1 MTADHN
7 LQSAEE
13 RDLQRQPAQIDRR
26 FNLTLGALFVVVAIA
41 GYFGFAQIR
50 SELLDEQLTI
60 SAAKAESLARRVDQ
74 WLLTRKTEVSTL
86 ANTPVIRSMD
96 WKEAGPFLKAKHEQ
110 MPWFYIFAH
119 INPDGTYYNSKVDF
133 AKGQNLSDRAHFKAA
148 IEGRV
153 YASDPVNSRTL
164 NADIVAVTSPI
175 FRTDAKGSDIV
186 GVFGGMIDT
195 STILQELSKFSNGPN
210 SYAFAINSSGVAI
223 AHPDPKR
230 RGNINTKALD
240 LTKDADPGLQLVAKE
255 MLKGNSGWL
264 RAEVDGRDVYA
275 HFAPIQEAKWFI
287 ATVTEAEVIQRNLRV
302 VDFLGLF
309 ALLLLGGGMWLVA
322 RFRRLES
329 EAVRRQREV
338 VEEKSRAKSVF
349 LANMSHELRTPLNG
363 ILGYSQILLQSPD
376 TTENAR
382 RQLQSIQSSGEHL
395 LGMINRVLDL
405 SKIEA
410 GRIELETR
418 PVDLPSLMQDLVR
431 LFEIEK
437 SKYGASLRWVVSPDL
452 QRVGVV
458 DPDKLRQVITNVVVN
473 AFKYGDGS
481 EVRFEVSQDATGAR
495 PLLKVVVS
503 DGGRGMTPEQVQR
516 AFVPFEQVSKGSE
529 GAGLGL
535 SIVNEL
541 VVLMGGE
548 VAIDSEPGRG
558 TTVRISVP
566 FDPSPDDLVQ
576 TLAAGRG
583 LPVGLRQG
591 SRRILV
597 VDDNSTNVNY
607 LLDLLKMAGFEGEGC
622 ATVDE
627 ALARHAQ
634 LPADLVIT
642 DLVMPGRDGFDLIRA
657 VRGGA
662 VRPDTPIIVASASAF
677 PGDQVRCT
685 AIGANAFLPK
695 PVDGVALL
703 QKIASLLQ
711 VDYVYRDDLAA
722 SAPAVAQAD
731 TQEAA
736 ARERLRSADAQ
747 PLLAQLREA
756 ADIGQLMRVQSL
768 IDGCA
773 DAELSQALHRL
784 LDPALREQ
792 DAELVLSTLDSV
804 GSPAS

>member
-1 MTADHN
+1 MNQDSKR
-7 LQSAEE
+7 L
-13 RDLQRQPAQIDRR
+13 DLR
-26 FNLTLGALFVVVAIA
+26 FNLILGAMFLVVTVA
-41 GYFGFAQIR
+41 GYFGFSQIR
-50 SELLDEQLTI
+50 RELLDEQLTI
-60 SAAKAESLARRVDQ
+60 SAAKTEALARRVDQ

-96 WKEAGPFLKAKHEQ
+96 WAQAGPFLKAKHEQ

-148 IEGRV
+148 IQGRV

-175 FRTDAKGSDIV
+175 FRTDAKDSDIV

-195 STILQELSKFSNGPN
+195 STIVQELSKFSNGPN

-223 AHPDPKR
+223 AHPDPQR

-240 LTKDADPGLQLVAKE
+240 LTKDTDAGLKSVAQR
-255 MLKGNSGWL
+255 MLQGGAGWM
-264 RAEVDGRDVYA
+264 RATVDGREVYA
-275 HFAPIQEAKWFI
+275 HFTPINEAKWFM
-287 ATVTEAEVIQRNLRV
+287 ATVTEADVIQRNLRV
-302 VDFLGLF
+302 VDLLGFF
-309 ALLLLGGGMWLVA
+309 ALLLLSGGMWLVA

-329 EAVRRQREV
+329 EAVRQQREV

-363 ILGYSQILLQSPD
+363 ILGYSQILLQRPD
-376 TTENAR
+376 TDESAR

-437 SKYGASLRWVVSPDL
+437 SKYGASLRWIIAPDL
-452 QRVGVV
+452 ARVGVV
-458 DPDKLRQVITNVVVN
+458 DPDKLRQIITNIVIN

-481 EVRFEVSQDATGAR
+481 EVRFEVSQEAAGPR
-495 PLLKVVVS
+495 PTLQVVVS

-516 AFVPFEQVSKGSE
+516 AFVPFEQVNKGSE

-535 SIVNEL
+535 SIVHEL
-541 VVLMGGE
+541 VALMGGT
-548 VAIDSEPGRG
+548 VTIDSEAGRG
-558 TTVRISVP
+558 TTVRVSVP
-566 FDPSPDDLVQ
+566 FDTAPGDLVQ

-583 LPVGLRQG
+583 LPVGVRQG

-607 LLDLLKMAGFEGEGC
+607 LRDLLRMAGFEAEGFGS
-622 ATVDE
+622 ADA
-627 ALARHAQ
+627 ALARHTEKPGE
-634 LPADLVIT
+634 LMIT

-657 VRGGA
+657 IRSGS

-677 PGDQVRCT
+677 PGDQVRSM
-685 AIGANAFLPK
+685 AVGASAFLPK

-703 QKIASLLQ
+703 QKIATLLQ
-711 VDYVYRDDLAA
+711 VDYLYRDDPQAPSAA
-722 SAPAVAQAD
+722 PEAGGQSPD
-731 TQEAA
+731 AA
-736 ARERLRSADAQ
+736 AGQRLREADAQ
-747 PLLAQLREA
+747 ALITRLREA
-756 ADIGQLMRVQSL
+756 AEIGQLMRVQSL
-768 IDGCA
+768 IDETA
-773 DAELSQALHRL
+773 DAELARALHL
-784 LDPALREQ
+784 WLDPALREQ
-792 DAELVLSTLDSV
+792 DADLLLQTLDRV
-804 GSPAS
+804 EATAS